1 MRRCVCV
8 LGSLLLILL
17 FVPGASFSQEDA
29 IVAKIGEKNITLSD
43 FNKIL
48 TFYDPEKLKVIENNV
63 QVKEQLLQQ
72 MVQAL
77 VISQSAKQS
86 GFDAKPDIKE
96 HLELLKNSFLAN
108 EYLKREVIQ
117 KVTVSD
123 NEVKTYYD
131 ANKDEFKTPEMVRA
145 RHILFLVE
153 ASATAEEKKK
163 VYDKAAETLKRIKGG
178 EDFAKLASELSD
190 DPGSKPKG
198 GDLGFVARG
207 KTVKPF
213 EEALFSLKPGEI
225 SAVIETKFGYHII
238 KAEERKDASIEP
250 FDAVKEKIRQKIT
263 QERVKSALTEFID
276 KAMKDAKA
284 ELFPEALSG
293 GKK

>member
-1 MRRCVCV
+1 M
-8 LGSLLLILL
+8 LL
-17 FVPGASFSQEDA
+17 FVPGASFSQDA
-29 IVAKIGEKNITLSD
+29 LVAKIGEKNITLSD

-48 TFYDPEKLKVIENNV
+48 NFYDPERLKVIDKNP

-77 VISQSAKQS
+77 VVSRVAKQN

-96 HLELLKNSFLAN
+96 QLELLNNSFLAN
-108 EYLKREVIQ
+108 EYLKREVVQ
-117 KVTVSD
+117 KITVSD

-131 ANKDEFKTPEMVRA
+131 THKDEFKTPEMVRA

-153 ASATAEEKKK
+153 ASATDEAKKK
-163 VYDKAAETLKRIKGG
+163 VYEKAVETLKKIKGG

-213 EEALFSLKPGEI
+213 EDALFSLKPGEV
-225 SAVIETKFGYHII
+225 SGVIETKFGYHII
-238 KAEERKDASIEP
+238 KAEERKDASEES
-250 FDAVKEKIRQKIT
+250 FDDAKEKIRQKIT
-263 QERVKSALTEFID
+263 QERIKSAVTEFID
-276 KAMKDAKA
+276 KAMKDNKA
-284 ELFPEALSG
+284 EVFPEALLG
-293 GKK
+293 EKK

>member
-8 LGSLLLILL
+8 LGSLLLMLL

-29 IVAKIGEKNITLSD
+29 LVAKIGEKNITLSD

-48 TFYDPEKLKVIENNV
+48 TFYDPEKLKMIENNM

-77 VISQSAKQS
+77 VIAQTAKQS

-96 HLELLKNSFLAN
+96 HLELLKNSFIAN
-108 EYLKREVIQ
+108 EYLKREIIQ

-131 ANKDEFKTPEMVRA
+131 TNKDEFKTPEMVRA

-153 ASATAEEKKK
+153 ASATPEEKKK
-163 VYDKAAETLKRIKGG
+163 VNEKAEATLKKIKAG
-178 EDFAKLASELSD
+178 ENFDKLASELSE

-198 GDLGFVARG
+198 GDIGLVARG

-213 EEALFSLKPGEI
+213 EDALFSLKPGEI
-225 SAVIETKFGYHII
+225 SGVIETKFGYHII

-250 FDAVKEKIRQKIT
+250 FDAVKEKIRQKIS
-263 QERVKSALTEFID
+263 QERVKAALKEFID
-276 KAMKDAKA
+276 KEMKDAKA
-284 ELFPEALSG
+284 EVFPEALSG
-293 GKK
+293 KKK